1 MLDKRSHRP
10 NFNNYFTPPFSSPM
24 KKTKSTR
31 NPITR
36 EKPILLGFV
45 VQKKGVDRRIQ
56 ISVRWGRLLGTFL
69 CLAVLGWFSMAAA
82 LYFHFKYNKEF
93 GEVSYV
99 SMLTLFPFGV
109 DAHREEM
116 GNYHIDKGLAE
127 LKEGNYR
134 DSLRLLRLGV
144 ARAPA
149 NLEGRR
155 VLAEFYEFALKRHD
169 IAIDQLLQGI
179 EQGGHEDLDYL
190 KQTLR
195 VLLRYQMD
203 EEIQNLA
210 DKYLPEEP
218 DLTDINRT
226 LAFGAA
232 NANYLR
238 GNYDRADDYL
248 ISYNLL
254 ESLDGVILS
263 AKISWDRGNQIAA
276 ITKMEESIPRFPN
289 SEPLLMQL
297 SRYHRELGEID
308 EARRYAILR
317 NVSDPLSP
325 APRLELLY
333 IYNKSGDSERELR
346 ETQRMLKQ
354 FRDDEPALQSL
365 ANFAADTGNIDL
377 ARRTY
382 EEAIENEFFID
393 SFALLLIEAHLVAVD
408 YEGALDFSEEL
419 LKERPDWLTRRWAIL
434 NSLRAVASYGIN
446 RPDLGEIYLQDF
458 VDDTS
463 IQPQTYLAVAHRFS
477 KIERHQ
483 QARKILMIA
492 YQNAPTNQKV
502 LSELIRAELI
512 LGNTEQLNRLLS
524 RLLQM
529 RRPQMELLSDA
540 YTKLGSDRFIFTP
553 DRQSLLLQLSA
564 ILRENAQAVPIAGT

>member
-1 MLDKRSHRP
+1 MNRQR
-10 NFNNYFTPPFSSPM
+10 T
-24 KKTKSTR
+24 TR
-31 NPITR
+31 NPMPR
-36 EKPILLGFV
+36 EKPILLGYV
-45 VQKKGVDRRIQ
+45 VQRKGIDGRME
-56 ISVRWGRLLGTFL
+56 ISVRWGRLISTFL
-69 CLAVLGWFSMAAA
+69 LLIVVGWFAIAGA
-82 LYFHFKYNKEF
+82 LYLHFKYNKEF
-93 GEVSYV
+93 DQVSYTK
-99 SMLTLFPFGV
+99 MLTLLPFGLEE
-109 DAHREEM
+109 HRIAM
-116 GNYHIDKGLAE
+116 GNYHIEKGLAE
-127 LKEGNYR
+127 IKTGNYR
-134 DSLRLLRLGV
+134 DALRLLRLGV

-155 VLAEFYEFALKRHD
+155 VLAEFYEIALKRHD
-169 IAIDQLLQGI
+169 IAADQLLQGL
-179 EQGGHEDLDYL
+179 EQGGIDNIDYL

-203 EEIQNLA
+203 EAIQNLA
-210 DKYLPEEP
+210 DKYLPDEP
-218 DLTDINRT
+218 ELTDINRT

-254 ESLDGVILS
+254 ESLEGVLLS
-263 AKISWDRGNQIAA
+263 SQISWDRGNKVAA
-276 ITKMEESIPRFPN
+276 ITKMEESIRRFPN

-297 SRYHRELGEID
+297 SRYHRELGQID

-317 NVSDPLSP
+317 NVSDPLSA

-333 IYNKSGDSERELR
+333 IYNKSGDTEREQR
-346 ETQRMLKQ
+346 ETQRMLQQ
-354 FRDDEPALQSL
+354 FRDDEAALQAL

-382 EEAIENEFFID
+382 EEALENEFGID
-393 SFALLLIEAHLVAVD
+393 AFALLLIEAHLVQQD

-419 LKERPDWLTRRWAIL
+419 LKERPDWLSKRWAIF

-458 VDDTS
+458 IDEADN
-463 IQPQTYLAVAHRFS
+463 QPQTYLAVARRFT
-477 KIERHQ
+477 KINRHQ
-483 QARKILMIA
+483 QARKVMMVA
-492 YQNAPTNQKV
+492 YQKAPTNQKV
-502 LSELIRAELI
+502 LSELIRTELV
-512 LGNTEQLNRLLS
+512 LGNTENLNRLLS

-529 RRPQMELLSDA
+529 RRPQMELLVEA
-540 YTKLGSDRFIFTP
+540 YHKLGSDRFIFTP

-564 ILRENAQAVPIAGT
+564 ILRENSQTLPELNG